1 MKLINLVYILVF
13 FLISLKSFGQ
23 SESYNKHLLDGN
35 INYDKDF
42 IIAENNYRRAISIN
56 SSGIEAP
63 YNLSN
68 KYYDEGLFDEA
79 LSRQAEALKNAI
91 SDNERH
97 RINHN
102 IGNILMKKNLC
113 TEALEAYK
121 NALRNN
127 PNDDETRYNLSLA
140 KLCSDEQNKNND
152 KNNEKKDDKKDQK
165 DEKNQNDSDQN
176 NQDQNKDDQ
185 QKDQKDEKNQ
195 NDQENN
201 KQDQNQNNEK
211 DKKQDKK
218 PSNDKG
224 STKLSPE
231 QIKNLLK
238 AMNNEENKVQA
249 KINEKKQ
256 KGVKVV
262 TEKDW

>member
-1 MKLINLVYILVF
+1 MVFHKHIHIIIIFFFSINL
-13 FLISLKSFGQ
+13 FGQ
-23 SESYNKHLLDGN
+23 DESYNKHLYDGN

-42 IIAENNYRRAISIN
+42 LLAENSYRKAISIN
-56 SSGIEAP
+56 SSNIKAP

-68 KYYDEGLFDEA
+68 KYYEEELYDEA
-79 LSRQAEALKNAI
+79 LIRQVEALKNAK
-91 SDNERH
+91 SNNEKH

-102 IGNILMKKNLC
+102 IGNILMKKDLC
-113 TEALEAYK
+113 KEALEAYK

-140 KLCSDEQNKNND
+140 KLCADEQNKNND
-152 KNNEKKDDKKDQK
+152 KKDDK
-165 DEKNQNDSDQN
+165 
-176 NQDQNKDDQ
+176 KDDQ
-185 QKDQKDEKNQ
+185 QKDD
-195 NDQENN
+195 
-201 KQDQNQNNEK
+201 KQDQKNDNKNEQK
-211 DKKQDKK
+211 DKKNN
-218 PSNDKG
+218 PSKDRG
-224 STKLSPE
+224 SAKLSPE

-256 KGVKVV
+256 KGVKIV

>member
-1 MKLINLVYILVF
+1 MIFHKQVHIIIIFFFSINL
-13 FLISLKSFGQ
+13 FGQ
-23 SESYNKHLLDGN
+23 DESYNKHLYDGN

-42 IIAENNYRRAISIN
+42 LMAENSYRKAISIN
-56 SSGIEAP
+56 SSNIKAP

-68 KYYDEGLFDEA
+68 KYYEEGLYDEA
-79 LSRQAEALKNAI
+79 LIRQAEALKNAK
-91 SDNERH
+91 SNDDKH

-102 IGNILMKKNLC
+102 IGNILMKKDLC
-113 TEALEAYK
+113 KEALEAYK

-127 PNDDETRYNLSLA
+127 PNDNETRYNLSLA
-140 KLCSDEQNKNND
+140 KLCADEQDKNND
-152 KNNEKKDDKKDQK
+152 K
-165 DEKNQNDSDQN
+165 
-176 NQDQNKDDQ
+176 KDDQ
-185 QKDQKDEKNQ
+185 QKDDQQKDDQQKDDQQKDDKKDDQQKDDKKDDQQKDGKKDDQQKDDQQDQQ
-195 NDQENN
+195 NDN
-201 KQDQNQNNEK
+201 KN
-211 DKKQDKK
+211 K
-218 PSNDKG
+218 PSKDRG

-256 KGVKVV
+256 KGAKIV

>member
-1 MKLINLVYILVF
+1 MVFHKHIHIIIIFFFSINL
-13 FLISLKSFGQ
+13 FGQ
-23 SESYNKHLLDGN
+23 DESYNKHLYDGN

-42 IIAENNYRRAISIN
+42 LLAENSYRKAISIN
-56 SSGIEAP
+56 SSNIKAP

-68 KYYDEGLFDEA
+68 KYYEEELYDEA
-79 LSRQAEALKNAI
+79 LIRQAEALKNAK
-91 SDNERH
+91 SNNEKH

-102 IGNILMKKNLC
+102 IGNILMKKDLC
-113 TEALEAYK
+113 KEALEAYK

-140 KLCSDEQNKNND
+140 KLCADQQ
-152 KNNEKKDDKKDQK
+152 KDDQ
-165 DEKNQNDSDQN
+165 
-176 NQDQNKDDQ
+176 KDDQ
-185 QKDQKDEKNQ
+185 QQDEQKNDQQQDDQKY
-195 NDQENN
+195 DQQQDDQQQDDQQQDDQ
-201 KQDQNQNNEK
+201 QDQKN
-211 DKKQDKK
+211 DKKNN
-218 PSNDKG
+218 PSKDRG
-224 STKLSPE
+224 SAKLSPE

-256 KGVKVV
+256 KGVKIV

>member
-1 MKLINLVYILVF
+1 MKLIKLIFILIF

-91 SDNERH
+91 SDDERH

-152 KNNEKKDDKKDQK
+152 KNDEKKDDKKDR
-165 DEKNQNDSDQN
+165 
-176 NQDQNKDDQ
+176 
-185 QKDQKDEKNQ
+185 KDEKNQ

>member
-1 MKLINLVYILVF
+1 MVFHKHIHIIIILFFSINL
-13 FLISLKSFGQ
+13 FGQ
-23 SESYNKHLLDGN
+23 DESYNKHLYDGN

-42 IIAENNYRRAISIN
+42 LLAENSYRKAISIN
-56 SSGIEAP
+56 SSNIKAP

-68 KYYDEGLFDEA
+68 KYYEEELYDEA
-79 LSRQAEALKNAI
+79 LIRQAEALKNAK
-91 SDNERH
+91 SNNEKH

-102 IGNILMKKNLC
+102 IGNILMKKDLC
-113 TEALEAYK
+113 KEALEAYK

-140 KLCSDEQNKNND
+140 KLCADQQKD
-152 KNNEKKDDKKDQK
+152 DQKKDDQQKNDQ
-165 DEKNQNDSDQN
+165 Q
-176 NQDQNKDDQ
+176 KDDQ
-185 QKDQKDEKNQ
+185 QKDDQQKDDQQKNDQQKDDQQ
-195 NDQENN
+195 NDKKNN
-201 KQDQNQNNEK
+201 PSK
-211 DKKQDKK
+211 DR
-218 PSNDKG
+218 G
-224 STKLSPE
+224 SAKLSPE

-256 KGVKVV
+256 KGVKIV

>member
-1 MKLINLVYILVF
+1 MIFHKQVHIIIIFFFSINL
-13 FLISLKSFGQ
+13 FGQ
-23 SESYNKHLLDGN
+23 DESYNKHLYDGN

-42 IIAENNYRRAISIN
+42 LMAENSYRKAISIN
-56 SSGIEAP
+56 SSNIKAP

-68 KYYDEGLFDEA
+68 KYYEEGLYDEA
-79 LSRQAEALKNAI
+79 LIRQAEALKNAK
-91 SDNERH
+91 SNNDKH

-102 IGNILMKKNLC
+102 IGNILMKKDLC
-113 TEALEAYK
+113 KEALEAYK

-140 KLCSDEQNKNND
+140 KLCADEQDKNND
-152 KNNEKKDDKKDQK
+152 K
-165 DEKNQNDSDQN
+165 
-176 NQDQNKDDQ
+176 KDDQ
-185 QKDQKDEKNQ
+185 QKDDQQKDDQQKDDKKDDQQKDDKKDDQQKDDQQDQQ
-195 NDQENN
+195 NDN
-201 KQDQNQNNEK
+201 KN
-211 DKKQDKK
+211 K
-218 PSNDKG
+218 PSKDRG

-256 KGVKVV
+256 KGAKIV

>member
-1 MKLINLVYILVF
+1 MKLIKLIYILIF

-79 LSRQAEALKNAI
+79 LSRQEEALKNAI
-91 SDNERH
+91 SDDERH

-152 KNNEKKDDKKDQK
+152 KNDEKKDDK
-165 DEKNQNDSDQN
+165 
-176 NQDQNKDDQ
+176 
-185 QKDQKDEKNQ
+185 KDQKDEKNQ

-224 STKLSPE
+224 SAKLSPE

>member
-1 MKLINLVYILVF
+1 MKLIKPLYIVIF

-91 SDNERH
+91 SDDERH

-152 KNNEKKDDKKDQK
+152 KNDEKKDDK
-165 DEKNQNDSDQN
+165 
-176 NQDQNKDDQ
+176 
-185 QKDQKDEKNQ
+185 KDQKDEKNQ

-224 STKLSPE
+224 SAKLSPE

>member
-1 MKLINLVYILVF
+1 MVFHKHIHIIIIFFFSINL
-13 FLISLKSFGQ
+13 FGQ
-23 SESYNKHLLDGN
+23 DESYNKHLYDGN

-42 IIAENNYRRAISIN
+42 LMAENSYRKAISIN
-56 SSGIEAP
+56 SSNIKAP

-68 KYYDEGLFDEA
+68 KYYEEGLYDEA
-79 LSRQAEALKNAI
+79 LIRQAEALKNAK
-91 SDNERH
+91 SNNDKH

-102 IGNILMKKNLC
+102 IGNILMKKDLC
-113 TEALEAYK
+113 KEALEAYK

-127 PNDDETRYNLSLA
+127 PNDNETRYNLSLA
-140 KLCSDEQNKNND
+140 KLCADEQDKNND
-152 KNNEKKDDKKDQK
+152 K
-165 DEKNQNDSDQN
+165 
-176 NQDQNKDDQ
+176 KDDQ
-185 QKDQKDEKNQ
+185 QKDDQQKDDKKDDQQKDDKKDDQQKDDQQDQQ
-195 NDQENN
+195 NDN
-201 KQDQNQNNEK
+201 KN
-211 DKKQDKK
+211 K
-218 PSNDKG
+218 PSKDRG

-256 KGVKVV
+256 KGAKIV